1 MPAANAVTM
10 LFLDRRE
17 RDFSDPDELL
27 QKIHQETEWIKRT
40 EQKHFLLLTL
50 SIRDRLPGG
59 ISWELKSQ
67 KCQAT
72 AVLSNLGK
80 VFELLPFMR
89 RHDGRFFVGNAV
101 LEEIDATP
109 PIRPGTLV
117 SFSTL
122 TYANRLRLILRY
134 DAKNMTAEQAN
145 DLLQIFFS
153 FMKSEPVT

>member
-10 LFLDRRE
+10 LFLDRQERE
-17 RDFSDPDELL
+17 FSNPDELL

-50 SIRDRLPGG
+50 NIRDRLPGG
-59 ISWELKSQ
+59 IGWELKSP
-67 KCQAT
+67 KCRAT

-80 VFELLPFMR
+80 VFESLSFMR

-109 PIRPGTLV
+109 PIRSGTLV
-117 SFSTL
+117 SFSAL

-145 DLLQIFFS
+145 NLLQILFS
-153 FMKSEPVT
+153 FIKSEPVT